1 MGDHSTPRHC
11 ASNRCKF
18 HGILSLDKPPPDM
31 LSSAHHAKSHFL
43 QDSDSER
50 VRVTVRARPFMKV
63 EEGHENEIPV
73 VFVNPVKS
81 TVTVRRKGS
90 FVDYT
95 EFKFDA
101 VLGDSATQADVYQ
114 VAAQPI
120 VLDVLE
126 GYNGTI
132 MAYGQTGAGKT
143 YTLSD
148 VVINETNGSRV
159 EGIIPRSAANIFEY
173 AANDKSHEYHISMS
187 YIQIYMETIQDL
199 LNPET
204 SNLQIR
210 EGEDGGIFIAG
221 VHEIEVRSL
230 EDVVTLLMLGDCN
243 RQCAFTKLN
252 AHSSRSHAIVII
264 TVEKKT
270 VHSLDTRNCAD
281 RRRTSKGILVG
292 KLFLVDLAGSER
304 LKKSGSEG
312 LRATE
317 AMSVN
322 MSLTALGKCISARAD
337 PTVTH
342 VPFRDS
348 KLTRLLQESLG
359 GNTKTSLIINIAPC
373 CDYIQ
378 ETLSSLK
385 FGIRAMK
392 VGSRAI
398 LNFEEEFRVLNRNL
412 QEDSQSKDKQG
423 SDTNSQIQKGDSEVW
438 ADAKCA
444 NPVDQKGR
452 VSERK
457 EKIKFRKTSM
467 KEAEFGQ
474 DLKDVS
480 VNCREEEIREV
491 QNGYKKHFLDELQN
505 EKRKV
510 EIVAGSQLMA
520 NSAAKVLKSL
530 SLIDEFFTKK

>member
-1 MGDHSTPRHC
+1 MNPGQCFKRSII
-11 ASNRCKF
+11 
-18 HGILSLDKPPPDM
+18 HGAPPSDKPPPDM
-31 LSSAHHAKSHFL
+31 PPSPHKSHFL
-43 QDSDSER
+43 QNSDNER
-50 VRVTVRARPFMKV
+50 VKVTVRSRPLTKA
-63 EEGHENEIPV
+63 EESREDVIPV
-73 VFVNPVKS
+73 VFVNPDKS

-101 VLGDSATQADVYQ
+101 VLGASATQADVYA

-143 YTLSD
+143 YTLAD
-148 VVINETNGSRV
+148 VVINDAIQSRV

-173 AANDKSHEYHISMS
+173 ASNDKNHEYHISMS

-204 SNLQIR
+204 TNLQIR
-210 EGEDGGIFIAG
+210 EAEDGGIFIAG
-221 VHEIEVRSL
+221 VHE
-230 EDVVTLLMLGDCN
+230 
-243 RQCAFTKLN
+243 N

-270 VHSLDTRNCAD
+270 FSLLDSTNSSEG
-281 RRRTSKGILVG
+281 RRISKGILVG

-312 LRATE
+312 LRAVE

-337 PTVTH
+337 PSITH

-373 CDYIQ
+373 CDHIQ

-398 LNFEEEFRVLNRNL
+398 LNFEEEFRVLNRHL
-412 QEDSQSKDKQG
+412 QENTQSKDKQAG
-423 SDTNSQIQKGDSEVW
+423 NDTKSHNQGVNPESHIDAQTNSGSKCSNILDHKG
-438 ADAKCA
+438 K
-444 NPVDQKGR
+444 
-452 VSERK
+452 VSRRAERNILKKSTK
-457 EKIKFRKTSM
+457 EPD
-467 KEAEFGQ
+467 FGQ
-474 DLKDVS
+474 DSKDVS
-480 VNCREEEIREV
+480 VNCGEEEIREL
-491 QNGYKKHFLDELQN
+491 QRAYKKHYVDELQN
-505 EKRKV
+505 EKQKV
-510 EIVAGSQLMA
+510 EVVAGSQLMA

-530 SLIDEFFTKK
+530 SVLDEFFTKKCET